1 MSKREVIFLSCVALA
16 VVIFLADHLISS
28 AKTDDTQARQ
38 QVALVEKLVN
48 EQQVLL
54 GKAGLKKHELI
65 TLNRLLEDPPS
76 NPFARQ
82 WVGII
87 ADQKRISNFSSI
99 TPVLS
104 YNGYIR
110 YGDRMIALV
119 NDEEYE
125 VGDQIEN
132 LPLVICAI
140 SPEQID
146 VENPNAVFKSRLS
159 IKILPMESDD
169 E

>member
-16 VVIFLADHLISS
+16 GVIFLADHLISS
-28 AKTDDTQARQ
+28 AKEDDTQARE
-38 QVALVEKLVN
+38 QVALVEKLVG
-48 EQQVLL
+48 EQQLL
-54 GKAGLKKHELI
+54 LDTVGLKKHEVM
-65 TLNRLLEDPPS
+65 TLSMLLEEPATS
-76 NPFARQ
+76 PFARQ

-87 ADQKRISNFSSI
+87 ADQKRISSFSSI
-99 TPVLS
+99 TPILS

-125 VGDQIEN
+125 VGDQIKD
-132 LPLVICAI
+132 LPLIICAI

-146 VENPNAVFKSRLS
+146 VENPNTVFKSRLS
-159 IKILPMESDD
+159 IKIHPMESDD

>member
-1 MSKREVIFLSCVALA
+1 MSKREAIFLSCVGLA
-16 VVIFLADHLISS
+16 GVIFLVDHLISS
-28 AKTDDTQARQ
+28 AKADDTQTQQ
-38 QVALVEKLVN
+38 QVAQVEKLVSD
-48 EQQVLL
+48 QQLL
-54 GKAGLKKHELI
+54 LDTVGLKKHEI
-65 TLNRLLEDPPS
+65 MTLNMLLEDPS
-76 NPFARQ
+76 ANPFARQ

-87 ADQKRISNFSSI
+87 ADQKRIGSFSSI
-99 TPVLS
+99 TPILS

-125 VGDQIEN
+125 VGDQIED
-132 LPLVICAI
+132 LPLVILAI

-146 VENPNAVFKSRLS
+146 VENPNTVFKSRLS
-159 IKILPMESDD
+159 IKIFPMESDD